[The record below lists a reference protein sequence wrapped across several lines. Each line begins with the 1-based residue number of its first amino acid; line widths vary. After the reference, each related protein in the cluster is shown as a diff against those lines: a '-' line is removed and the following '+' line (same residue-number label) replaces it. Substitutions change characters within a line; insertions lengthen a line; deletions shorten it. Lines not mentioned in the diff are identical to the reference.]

1 MAAEEAWTGPP
12 SGARAADATARRSAP
27 RERRTDG
34 PRPTA
39 GGLAARRFRGRAE
52 ARDRARFT
60 GAPGALTPGAT
71 PIASPRPGAAARTRF
86 PAKPDTP
93 RSSEPTLLPKVRI
106 RVADFPY
113 LHYSID

>member
-12 SGARAADATARRSAP
+12 SGAPSATRR
-27 RERRTDG
+27 
-34 PRPTA
+34 
-39 GGLAARRFRGRAE
+39 RAE
-52 ARDRARFT
+52 ARRRQGGGTARDRRPAASQQGGSAVGPRHGTELGSRGAPAALTT
-60 GAPGALTPGAT
+60 GAA